1 MSNLSNFLDVF
12 VERLEAIY
20 TKGNG
25 YFLLNNVY
33 QLQENNQELKL
44 AKGYGFK
51 LDAANL
57 PATEQIG
64 CYLELERQ
72 ITVFHTRKSMVLD
85 NDRMRF
91 FEAEKALLE
100 DQRLLLIELQ
110 NNWDLYYSNDNKITS
125 LKFDGDSGILPVFD
139 GRSDFIKI
147 ESQFIL
153 NYEEP
158 I

>member
-64 CYLELERQ
+64 CYLELERR
-72 ITVFHTRKSMVLD
+72 ITGFQHS
-85 NDRMRF
+85 
-91 FEAEKALLE
+91 
-100 DQRLLLIELQ
+100 
-110 NNWDLYYSNDNKITS
+110 KIYGS
-125 LKFDGDSGILPVFD
+125 
-139 GRSDFIKI
+139 
-147 ESQFIL
+147 
-153 NYEEP
+153 
-158 I
+158 